1 MSDIDTLTETKPVA
15 EPPAPKVRKS
25 EALLLEVSDAMNTTL
40 DLDTLL
46 TRVAEVV
53 RRVLDF
59 EIFAILLLHEKR
71 QELRP
76 RFQIGH
82 IPGAV
87 EGLRIKVGAGVTGK
101 AVERREAVLV
111 NDVSEVEFYISA
123 HPGVRSELA
132 VPLIVKNKVIGV
144 LDLQARE
151 VNYFTPEHS
160 RMLTLVASRLA
171 SGIENARLYT
181 RLARQARTLE
191 VLHEISRELTSIL
204 DLDQLLQ
211 RVAELLKKVIEYE
224 MFSIL
229 LLDDSGTR
237 LQHRFAVRFDERD
250 ERVALKPTYSLGEG
264 LVGFAAQHKQ
274 ALLVSDVH
282 KDVRY
287 IQLNAE
293 TRAELVVPLVHKDR
307 VIGVLDLEHTRR
319 GYFTEEHQRSLTTLA
334 AQVAIAI
341 ENARLYEHVVKQ
353 ERRLERD
360 LDTARELQLELLPAE
375 CPRLQHAQLAARFD
389 PAYTIGGDL
398 YDFLDYSLERTGV
411 AIGDVS
417 GKGARAALYA
427 SLVSGLLRSTA
438 ISEPSAA
445 EMLAATNLSLYER
458 NIDAQYVSLIYG
470 VWDDR
475 ERTLQLANSGLP
487 RPIHCRKGAI
497 TVVESTGLPLG
508 LFGDAEY
515 EEFTISTLPGDVI
528 VFFSDGILD
537 ANTPDGESFG
547 RKRLEQIVAETC
559 GGSAE
564 DVVNAIFDATCEY
577 CHDLAPFDDKTVVV
591 LKVLD

>member
-1 MSDIDTLTETKPVA
+1 
-15 EPPAPKVRKS
+15 
-25 EALLLEVSDAMNTTL
+25 
-40 DLDTLL
+40 
-46 TRVAEVV
+46 
-53 RRVLDF
+53 
-59 EIFAILLLHEKR
+59 
-71 QELRP
+71 
-76 RFQIGH
+76 
-82 IPGAV
+82 
-87 EGLRIKVGAGVTGK
+87 
-101 AVERREAVLV
+101 
-111 NDVSEVEFYISA
+111 
-123 HPGVRSELA
+123 
-132 VPLIVKNKVIGV
+132 
-144 LDLQARE
+144 
-151 VNYFTPEHS
+151 
-160 RMLTLVASRLA
+160 MLTLVASRLA

-191 VLHEISRELTSIL
+191 VLHEISRELSSIL

-211 RVAELLKKVIEYE
+211 RVAELLKKVIEYD

-229 LLDDSGTR
+229 LLDEAGSR
-237 LQHRFAVRFDERD
+237 LQHRFAVRFDEKD
-250 ERVALKPTYSLGEG
+250 ERVALKPTYSIGEG

-274 ALLVSDVH
+274 ALLVPDVH
-282 KDVRY
+282 KDPRY
-287 IQLNAE
+287 LQLNPE
-293 TRAELVVPLVHKDR
+293 TKAELIVPLVHKDR

-319 GYFTEEHQRSLTTLA
+319 GYFSEDHLRNLTTLA

-375 CPRLQHAQLAARFD
+375 CPRLRHAQIAARFD
-389 PAYTIGGDL
+389 PAYAIGGDL

-417 GKGARAALYA
+417 GKGTRAALYA
-427 SLVSGLLRSTA
+427 SLVSGLVRSTA

-445 EMLAATNLSLYER
+445 EMLAAINLSLYER

-475 ERTLQLANSGLP
+475 DRTLQIANSGLP
-487 RPIHCRKGAI
+487 RPIHCRQG
-497 TVVESTGLPLG
+497 VPMRVESTGLPLG

-515 EEFTISTLPGDVI
+515 EEFTISMQPGDVI
-528 VFFSDGILD
+528 VFYSDGILD
-537 ANTPDGESFG
+537 ARTPEGESFG
-547 RKRLEQIVAETC
+547 GKRLEQIVTETC

>member
-1 MSDIDTLTETKPVA
+1 MAETDTLTETKPPA
-15 EPPAPKVRKS
+15 EPGAPKVRKG

-46 TRVAEVV
+46 KRVAEVV
-53 RRVLDF
+53 RGVLDY
-59 EIFAILLLHEKR
+59 EIFAILLLHEKK

-82 IPGAV
+82 IVDAM
-87 EGLRIKVGAGVTGK
+87 EGLKIKVGTGVTGK

-111 NDVSEVEFYISA
+111 NDVSEVDFYISA

-132 VPLIVKNKVIGV
+132 VPLIVKNRVIGV

-151 VNYFTPEHS
+151 VNYFTAEHS
-160 RMLTLVASRLA
+160 RLLTLVASRLA

-181 RLARQARTLE
+181 RLSRQARTLE
-191 VLHEISRELTSIL
+191 VLNEISRELTSIL
-204 DLDQLLQ
+204 DLDQLLH
-211 RVAELLKKVIEYE
+211 RVAELLKKLIAYD

-229 LLDDSGTR
+229 LLDEAGKS
-237 LQHRFAVRFDERD
+237 LHHRFAVRFDEK
-250 ERVALKPTYSLGEG
+250 VALKPTYALGEG
-264 LVGFAAQHKQ
+264 LVGYAAQHKQ
-274 ALLVSDVH
+274 AVVVPDVH
-282 KDVRY
+282 KDLRY
-287 IQLNAE
+287 LQLNAE
-293 TRAELVVPLVHKDR
+293 TRSELVVPLVYQDR
-307 VIGVLDLEHTRR
+307 VIGVLDLEHTKRA
-319 GYFTEEHQRSLTTLA
+319 YFTEEHLRSLTTLA

-360 LDTARELQLELLPAE
+360 LETARELQLQLLPAE
-375 CPRLQHAQLAARFD
+375 CPRLRHAQVAARFD
-389 PAYTIGGDL
+389 PAYAIGGDL
-398 YDFLDYSLERTGV
+398 YDFLDYSLERTGL

-427 SLVSGLLRSTA
+427 ALVSGLMRSTA
-438 ISEPSAA
+438 ISEPGAA
-445 EMLAATNLSLYER
+445 EMLSAINLSLFER
-458 NIDAQYVSLIYG
+458 NIDAQYVSIIYA

-487 RPIHCRKGAI
+487 RPIHCSQGKI
-497 TVVESTGLPLG
+497 HVIESTGLPLG

-515 EEFTISTLPGDVI
+515 EESTLTMQPGDVI

-537 ANTPDGESFG
+537 ARTPDGESFG
-547 RKRLEQIVAETC
+547 RKRLEEIVTQSCA
-559 GGSAE
+559 GSAE
-564 DVVNAIFDATCEY
+564 EVVNTIFDATCEY

>member
-1 MSDIDTLTETKPVA
+1 MAEADTLTPTQTSSEA
-15 EPPAPKVRKS
+15 QAPKLRRA
-25 EALLLEVSDAMNTTL
+25 EALLLEVADAMNTTL

-46 TRVAEVV
+46 RRVAEVV
-53 RRVLDF
+53 RGVLDY

-71 QELRP
+71 QELRA

-82 IPGAV
+82 LPETV
-87 EGLRIKVGAGVTGK
+87 EGLRIKVGTGVTGR

-111 NDVSEVEFYISA
+111 NDVSEVDFYISA

-132 VPLIVKNKVIGV
+132 VPLIVKNRIIGV
-144 LDLQARE
+144 LDLQARQ

-171 SGIENARLYT
+171 AGIENARLYT
-181 RLARQARTLE
+181 RVARQARTLE
-191 VLHEISRELTSIL
+191 VLNEISREVTSIL

-211 RVAELLKKVIEYE
+211 RVAELLKKLIEYD

-229 LLDDSGTR
+229 LLDEAGTR
-237 LQHRFAVRFDERD
+237 LQHRFAVRFDEK
-250 ERVALKPTYSLGEG
+250 VALKPTYCVGEG

-274 ALLVSDVH
+274 SLLVPDVH
-282 KDVRY
+282 KDPRY
-287 IQLNAE
+287 LELNPE
-293 TRAELVVPLVHKDR
+293 TKSELVVPLILKDQ
-307 VIGVLDLEHTRR
+307 VIGVLDLEHTKRA
-319 GYFTEEHQRSLTTLA
+319 YFTEDHLRSLTTLA
-334 AQVAIAI
+334 AQVAIAV

-353 ERRLERD
+353 ERRLESD
-360 LDTARELQLELLPAE
+360 LDTARELQLQLLPAE
-375 CPRLQHAQLAARFD
+375 CPRLQHARVAARFE
-389 PAYTIGGDL
+389 PAYAIGGDL
-398 YDFLDYSLERTGV
+398 YDFLDYSLERTGL

-427 SLVSGLLRSTA
+427 SLVSGLVRSTA

-445 EMLAATNLSLYER
+445 EMLSAINLSLYER
-458 NIDAQYVSLIYG
+458 NIDAQYVSIIYA

-475 ERTLQLANSGLP
+475 ERTLQIANSGLP
-487 RPIHCRKGAI
+487 RPLHCHQGTI
-497 TVVESTGLPLG
+497 QTVESTGLPLG

-515 EEFTISTLPGDVI
+515 EEQTLSLAPGDVI

-537 ANTPDGESFG
+537 ARTPDGESFG
-547 RKRLEQIVAETC
+547 RKRLEQVVTETC
-559 GGSAE
+559 AGSAE

-591 LKVLD
+591 IKVLD

>member
-1 MSDIDTLTETKPVA
+1 MAEIDILTETKPVA
-15 EPPAPKVRKS
+15 EPTAPKVRKS

-40 DLDTLL
+40 DLETLL

-53 RRVLDF
+53 RKVLDY
-59 EIFAILLLHEKR
+59 EIFAILLLNEKK

-82 IPGAV
+82 IFDSV
-87 EGLRIKVGAGVTGK
+87 DGLKIKVGTGVTGK

-111 NDVSEVEFYISA
+111 NDVSEVDFYIAA
-123 HPGVRSELA
+123 HPAVRSELA

-171 SGIENARLYT
+171 AGIENARLYT
-181 RLARQARTLE
+181 RLSRHSRTLE

-211 RVAELLKKVIEYE
+211 RVAELLKQVMEYD

-229 LLDDSGTR
+229 LLDETGAR
-237 LQHRFAVRFDERD
+237 LHHRFAVRFDET
-250 ERVALKPTYSLGEG
+250 VALKPTYALGEG
-264 LVGFAAQHKQ
+264 LVGFAAQNKQ
-274 ALLVSDVH
+274 ALLVPDVH
-282 KDVRY
+282 KDPRY
-287 IQLNAE
+287 LQMNPE
-293 TRAELVVPLVHKDR
+293 TRSELIVPLVHKDR

-319 GYFTEEHQRSLTTLA
+319 GYFTEDHLRSLTTLA

-427 SLVSGLLRSTA
+427 SLVSGLVRSTA
-438 ISEPSAA
+438 NSEPSAA
-445 EMLAATNLSLYER
+445 EMLSAINLSLYER

-497 TVVESTGLPLG
+497 TIIESTGLPLG

-515 EEFTISTLPGDVI
+515 EEQTLDTQPGDVI

-547 RKRLEQIVAETC
+547 RKRLEKIVTETC

>member
-1 MSDIDTLTETKPVA
+1 MTEIDTLSAARPVA

-46 TRVAEVV
+46 NRVAELV
-53 RRVLDF
+53 RKVLDY

-82 IPGAV
+82 IFDAV
-87 EGLRIKVGAGVTGK
+87 EGMKIKVGYGVTGK

-111 NDVSEVEFYISA
+111 NDVSEVDFYISA

-181 RLARQARTLE
+181 RLARHSRTLE

-229 LLDDSGTR
+229 LVDEAGTR
-237 LQHRFAVRFDERD
+237 LQHRVAVRFDEQI
-250 ERVALKPTYSLGEG
+250 ALKREYALGEG

-274 ALLVSDVH
+274 ALLIPDVH
-282 KDVRY
+282 KDPRY
-287 IQLNAE
+287 LQLNPE

-319 GYFTEEHQRSLTTLA
+319 GYFTEDHVRNLTTLA

-438 ISEPSAA
+438 ISEPSAG
-445 EMLAATNLSLYER
+445 EMLAATNLALYER

-487 RPIHCRKGAI
+487 RPIHCRKGEI
-497 TVVESTGLPLG
+497 SVVESTGLPLG

-537 ANTPDGESFG
+537 ANTPEGEAFG
-547 RKRLEQIVAETC
+547 RKRLEQVVISTC